1 MRFEGTLPGPTLS
14 VCPGDRLTI
23 DLANDLGSTPAAWI
37 PVTAHGPD
45 AGVSGEHED
54 VQLTNLHTHGLHVSP
69 EGNSDN
75 VYVSIPPGEGFTN
88 EYEIPEDHPPGF
100 YWYHPHR
107 HGFVLSQVY
116 AGMFGAIQVGGGLD
130 DLPELENVPTRTM
143 IISSHQLGKNRV
155 VPVEQSETPK
165 SPYFINGEL
174 NPTIPI
180 GPGETQRWRILNA
193 NGNAIV
199 KLGLDGHDFR
209 ILATDGNTLAQ
220 PERNR
225 KMLIGPGERVEVLVT
240 GGKEGTYELES
251 LPFAQFQDG
260 MLAGSTIATLRSTR
274 GPAPDRVPSD
284 LALPILDEDLS
295 DAEVDDRHRIV
306 FSEREVAD
314 GRFEFLFNDK
324 VFDEDRVDVRMKLGE
339 VNEWELVN
347 DSEEWHTFHIHVNDF
362 QVTGFR
368 AGRVPR
374 VSSGKAGDVKRGV
387 VDPEDTVKLPP
398 GATVTLRT
406 RPTDFTGKYVFHCH
420 MLNHEDRGMMANV
433 EVVD

>member
-1 MRFEGTLPGPTLS
+1 
-14 VCPGDRLTI
+14 
-23 DLANDLGSTPAAWI
+23 
-37 PVTAHGPD
+37 
-45 AGVSGEHED
+45 
-54 VQLTNLHTHGLHVSP
+54 
-69 EGNSDN
+69 
-75 VYVSIPPGEGFTN
+75 
-88 EYEIPEDHPPGF
+88 
-100 YWYHPHR
+100 
-107 HGFVLSQVY
+107 
-116 AGMFGAIQVGGGLD
+116 
-130 DLPELENVPTRTM
+130 
-143 IISSHQLGKNRV
+143 V

-174 NPTIPI
+174 DPTIPI

-209 ILATDGNTLAQ
+209 VLATDGNTLAQ
-220 PERNR
+220 PARNR

-274 GPAPDRVPSD
+274 GPAPERVPSD

-295 DAEVDDRHRIV
+295 EAEVDDRHRIV

-314 GRFEFLFNDK
+314 GRFEFLFNGK
-324 VFDEDRVDVRMKLGE
+324 VFDEDRIDVRMKLGE

-374 VSSGKAGDVKRGV
+374 VSSGKGSDVTPGV